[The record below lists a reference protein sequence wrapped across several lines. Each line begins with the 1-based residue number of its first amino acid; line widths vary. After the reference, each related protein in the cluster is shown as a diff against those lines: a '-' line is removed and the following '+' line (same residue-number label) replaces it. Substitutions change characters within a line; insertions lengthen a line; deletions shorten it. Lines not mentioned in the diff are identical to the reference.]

1 MHTLQIKENH
11 VYIHGKE
18 YPISSVSNCKIVN
31 IDKKFI
37 DSPTAYQYTIA
48 DTAIP
53 TGWLS
58 PPSFYICI
66 YMEIGEDKLVAP
78 VSYRLVRFQTKEY
91 EEDRELAKKSL
102 EKLR

>member
-37 DSPTAYQYTIA
+37 DSPTAYQHTIA

-58 PPSFYICI
+58 PPSSIS
-66 YMEIGEDKLVAP
+66 
-78 VSYRLVRFQTKEY
+78 VSIWKSERISLLPPYLIAWYAFKPKSTKKI
-91 EEDRELAKKSL
+91 RSL
-102 EKLR
+102 LKNRWKN